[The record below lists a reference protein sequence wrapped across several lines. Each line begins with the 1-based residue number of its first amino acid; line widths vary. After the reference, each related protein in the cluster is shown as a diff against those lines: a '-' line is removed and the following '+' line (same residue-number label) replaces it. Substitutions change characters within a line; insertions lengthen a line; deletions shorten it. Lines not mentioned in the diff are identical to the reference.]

1 MSKRTIIEI
10 VAGVSAIGVI
20 AGIVHRSNRRC
31 RIADELIEQTSD
43 ILDKTIEVLEG
54 ATTIAD
60 EYDDLD
66 DYLEESED

>member
-10 VAGVSAIGVI
+10 VAGVGAIGVI
-20 AGIVHRSNRRC
+20 AGIVHRNNRRC

-66 DYLEESED
+66 DYLKESED

>member
-10 VAGVSAIGVI
+10 VAGVGVIGVI
-20 AGIVHRSNRRC
+20 VGIVHRSNKRC

-66 DYLEESED
+66 DYFEESED

>member
-10 VAGVSAIGVI
+10 VAGVSVIGAI